1 MKFPMPVSVLKKSSD
16 GVTLVEL
23 LVGIGIMSII
33 VLIVVNLFI
42 SSGRFSSAEQLRIDV
57 SEKAA
62 RVLSGLDE
70 TLREARAVI
79 TSANYSSV
87 TYTTGDTTVVLTT
100 PSLLADGSLS
110 LSDTDTVIV
119 YRDTS
124 DPDNIALRRIIAALG
139 TGSTRT
145 TGSTTLVQGVKDV
158 YFRYTTDV
166 PTETT
171 VVSAT
176 VTTETSVNNRPFTAA
191 MILNATLR
199 NHP

>member
-1 MKFPMPVSVLKKSSD
+1 MPVSVLKKSSD

-23 LVGIGIMSII
+23 LVAIGIMSII

-57 SEKAA
+57 SENAS
-62 RVLSGLDE
+62 RVLAGLDE
-70 TLREARAVI
+70 TLREGRAVI
-79 TSANYSSV
+79 TSATYNSI

-110 LSDTDTVIV
+110 LSNVDTIIV
-119 YRDTS
+119 YRDTT
-124 DPDNIALRRIIAALG
+124 DPNAITLRRIIAAVG
-139 TGSTRT
+139 VGSTRT
-145 TGSTTLVQGVKDV
+145 TGISTIVQGVKDV
-158 YFRYTTDV
+158 YFRYTTDT
-166 PTETT
+166 PTEAT

-176 VTTETSVNNRPFTAA
+176 ITTEKVVNTRPFTAA